1 MTIKIFDNAV
11 DTEEWNQFL
20 PTTKNNS
27 FLFHRNFMDYHSDR
41 FVDRSIMVYDD
52 NKLVCIVPAN
62 IKDNV
67 LISHQGLTYG
77 GIILPINI
85 TLFQVIQIVYEIL
98 KYINSLNIKSFLLKV
113 IPSFF
118 SKYVTDD
125 IEYILFL
132 LQSELYGRNSAIV
145 ITYSERIDYNSNTKR
160 QIVLGEKNGTVVK
173 YDDDLGSFWND
184 VLTPNLK
191 ERFNVSPVHTLEEI
205 SMLKNYFPNNIIQV
219 NAYLNGK
226 ISAGTTLF
234 ICGNTV
240 HCQYISSTE
249 NGRKNGC
256 LNFLFKTIIDEYSKN
271 YNYFDF
277 GIANEQNGKYLNK
290 GLLFWKE
297 GFGGRTQ
304 KHDIYKID
312 TSNYSLLERF
322 LN

>member
-1 MTIKIFDNAV
+1 M
-11 DTEEWNQFL
+11 
-20 PTTKNNS
+20 
-27 FLFHRNFMDYHSDR
+27 
-41 FVDRSIMVYDD
+41 
-52 NKLVCIVPAN
+52 
-62 IKDNV
+62 
-67 LISHQGLTYG
+67 
-77 GIILPINI
+77 
-85 TLFQVIQIVYEIL
+85 
-98 KYINSLNIKSFLLKV
+98 
-113 IPSFF
+113 
-118 SKYVTDD
+118 
-125 IEYILFL
+125 FL

-219 NAYLNGK
+219 NAYLNDK